1 MKPCHCN
8 NVPSNRK
15 CVPNYE
21 QINIKKNPKQSQRKR
36 KKRGH
41 VKNSPGKELTIAE
54 AVITHLGLDML
65 GNVSID
71 SYLMMD
77 CVLK

>member
-1 MKPCHCN
+1 MA
-8 NVPSNRK
+8 
-15 CVPNYE
+15 
-21 QINIKKNPKQSQRKR
+21 
-36 KKRGH
+36 KKRI
-41 VKNSPGKELTIAE
+41 NSLGIWRIALEKKLTIAE

-65 GNVSID
+65 GDVSID

>member
-1 MKPCHCN
+1 MFHQMGNEK
-8 NVPSNRK
+8 
-15 CVPNYE
+15 
-21 QINIKKNPKQSQRKR
+21 IKKYPNSR
-36 KKRGH
+36 KKEAQLW
-41 VKNSPGKELTIAE
+41 KKLTIAE
-54 AVITHLGLDML
+54 AVMTHLGLDML

>member
-1 MKPCHCN
+1 MKKKEN
-8 NVPSNRK
+8 
-15 CVPNYE
+15 PN
-21 QINIKKNPKQSQRKR
+21 SR
-36 KKRGH
+36 KKKYG
-41 VKNSPGKELTIAE
+41 SGKKLTIAE
-54 AVITHLGLDML
+54 AVMTHLGLDMR

>member
-1 MKPCHCN
+1 MCSELLKVNTENP
-8 NVPSNRK
+8 
-15 CVPNYE
+15 
-21 QINIKKNPKQSQRKR
+21 QKKT
-36 KKRGH
+36 GH
-41 VKNSPGKELTIAE
+41 VKNSSGKALTITE

-77 CVLK
+77 YVLK

>member
-1 MKPCHCN
+1 MNPCRCN

-15 CVPNYE
+15 CVPNYVNTE
-21 QINIKKNPKQSQRKR
+21 NHKQSQH
-36 KKRGH
+36 KKPGH
-41 VKNSPGKELTIAE
+41 VKNSSGKELTIAE

-65 GNVSID
+65 GNASID

>member
-1 MKPCHCN
+1 MGT
-8 NVPSNRK
+8 
-15 CVPNYE
+15 E
-21 QINIKKNPKQSQRKR
+21 KKKILIPE
-36 KKRGH
+36 KKEAQLL
-41 VKNSPGKELTIAE
+41 KKLTIAE
-54 AVITHLGLDML
+54 AVMNHLGLDML

>member
-1 MKPCHCN
+1 MCSELLKVN
-8 NVPSNRK
+8 AEKQISN
-15 CVPNYE
+15 
-21 QINIKKNPKQSQRKR
+21 QKKNKN
-36 KKRGH
+36 GH
-41 VKNSPGKELTIAE
+41 VKNSSGNALTFAE

-77 CVLK
+77 YVLK

>member
-1 MKPCHCN
+1 MK
-8 NVPSNRK
+8 
-15 CVPNYE
+15 
-21 QINIKKNPKQSQRKR
+21 KK
-36 KKRGH
+36 KKIIIPEKKMCG
-41 VKNSPGKELTIAE
+41 SGKKLTIAE
-54 AVITHLGLDML
+54 AVMTHLGLDML